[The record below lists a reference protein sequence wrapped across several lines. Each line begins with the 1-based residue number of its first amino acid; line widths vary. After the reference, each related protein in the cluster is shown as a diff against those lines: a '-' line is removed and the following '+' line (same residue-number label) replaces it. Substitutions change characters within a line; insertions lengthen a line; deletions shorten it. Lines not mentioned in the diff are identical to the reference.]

1 MTPRM
6 LLISVSLGIIILNIF
21 TVRYRGKKAEALEKK
36 LRVIAQKKEGGVTI
50 EEISEV
56 LQLPLYDAKI
66 LARKF
71 VTQGKIGTKKR
82 GDEELYVFRSQP

>member
-36 LRVIAQKKEGGVTI
+36 LRVKGG
-50 EEISEV
+50 
-56 LQLPLYDAKI
+56 
-66 LARKF
+66 
-71 VTQGKIGTKKR
+71 
-82 GDEELYVFRSQP
+82 RSHD